1 MGVNDVSVMGCAAA
15 PPPGLRTLPEE
26 ERGAGGEECQ
36 RMLSPMAKSQGA
48 RGTQFGPE
56 RDGGQAVSMCVCVCV
71 WRGVEGA
78 RVPCAALFE

>member
-36 RMLSPMAKSQGA
+36 RMLSPMAKSQCKGNTIWA
-48 RGTQFGPE
+48 REGRGTGCKH
-56 RDGGQAVSMCVCVCV
+56 VCVCVCV
-71 WRGVEGA
+71 
-78 RVPCAALFE
+78 